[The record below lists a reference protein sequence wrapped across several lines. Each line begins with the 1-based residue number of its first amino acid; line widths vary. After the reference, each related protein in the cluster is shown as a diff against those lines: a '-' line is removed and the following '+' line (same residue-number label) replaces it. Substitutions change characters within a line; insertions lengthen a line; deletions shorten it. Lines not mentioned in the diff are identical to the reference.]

1 MIAAGQLTVPRPHP
15 DYFAAGGDEHGFG
28 GQFTARL
35 NMNLRE
41 DKGYTYGYRSRFDW
55 RQVALDLLGRRLGA
69 DGGDEGVRWSRR

>member
-1 MIAAGQLTVPRPHP
+1 VGRAHP
-15 DYFAAGGDEHGFG
+15 DYVPLVVMNMAFG

-55 RQVALDLLGRRLGA
+55 RRIHRHMAPEAQCRRP
-69 DGGDEGVRWSRR
+69 